1 MGPHAGSRRESPRRP
16 EREASIRHGRL
27 PSAPARPGSGV
38 KATPTGGRRAL
49 PDIVADHIRA
59 AIIDGE
65 FRAGDRLPPERELAQ
80 RLQVNRSSVRE
91 ALKKLEQLRL
101 VEIQQG
107 SGIRVC
113 PLEDAS
119 FDVVWDLI
127 ARPGGLD
134 DRWLEGLL
142 EFREAL
148 FPGIVRLA
156 MSRAS
161 PSELRDAAKK
171 VHVFARCG
179 GTDEEFVELLRQLQR
194 DLADLTRN
202 PVLKMFSNA
211 LQRGVQNTPLD
222 QWVGK
227 ERRKI
232 TPLMQRIAVAVEAG
246 DVDTAERATR
256 DIMRRVNETILA
268 AMARETP
275 TSSGREVADPDQ
287 G

>member
-1 MGPHAGSRRESPRRP
+1 M
-16 EREASIRHGRL
+16 
-27 PSAPARPGSGV
+27 
-38 KATPTGGRRAL
+38 KAVPTGGRRPL
-49 PDIVADHIRA
+49 SDLVADRIRA
-59 AIIDGE
+59 GIIDGD
-65 FRAGDRLPPERELAQ
+65 FRAGDRLPPERELAE

-101 VEIQQG
+101 VEIRQG
-107 SGIRVC
+107 SGVRVRA
-113 PLEDAS
+113 LEDAS

-127 ARPGGLD
+127 ARPAGLD

-161 PSELRDAAKK
+161 PSELREAAKR
-171 VHVFARCG
+171 VHLFARHR
-179 GTDEEFVELLRQLQR
+179 GTDEEFVELLSRLQD
-194 DLADLTRN
+194 DLVELTRN
-202 PVLKMFSNA
+202 PVLKIFSNA
-211 LQRGVQNTPLD
+211 LQRGVQETPLA
-222 QWVGK
+222 QWVAK

-268 AMARETP
+268 AMARETSP
-275 TSSGREVADPDQ
+275 TSDCEVADPV
-287 G
+287 GG

>member
-1 MGPHAGSRRESPRRP
+1 
-16 EREASIRHGRL
+16 
-27 PSAPARPGSGV
+27 V
-38 KATPTGGRRAL
+38 KATPACGRRAL
-49 PDIVADHIRA
+49 PDVVADRIRA
-59 AIIDGE
+59 GIIDGE
-65 FRAGDRLPPERELAQ
+65 FRAGDRLPPERELAE

-91 ALKKLEQLRL
+91 ALKMLQQLRL

-113 PLEDAS
+113 ALEDAS
-119 FDVVWDLI
+119 FDVVWDLV
-127 ARPGGLD
+127 AQPGGLGG
-134 DRWLEGLL
+134 RWLEGLL
-142 EFREAL
+142 DLREAL

-171 VHVFARCG
+171 VQACVRGG
-179 GTDEEFVELLRQLQR
+179 GTDEEFVEQLRQLQT

-202 PVLKMFSNA
+202 PVLKIFSNA
-211 LQRGVQNTPLD
+211 LQRAVQETPLA

-232 TPLMQRIAVAVEAG
+232 TSFMQRIAVAVEAG

-256 DIMRRVNETILA
+256 DIMRCVNETILA

-275 TSSGREVADPDQ
+275 PSSRREVADPDR